1 MLVFNGIAQSLP
13 VDSLIKKLET
23 SKADTSRVIL
33 LNRIA
38 DFYLYYQPVKSEA
51 YLDEALK
58 LAQQLHYENGEAETY
73 LNFNVL
79 CYRKDDYNKEKEYVD
94 LATAIYKRQNN
105 ISAIALCH
113 VYYSWTYYAMGDRER
128 SMDNC
133 LKALDIFQQ
142 RRDKRGMGLAY
153 YFMGI
158 INFEFSN
165 NLQQAIKYMEDAT
178 LVQEE
183 AGDSRHQALTL
194 SFLGNM
200 YERGKES
207 EKAISC
213 YKKAILR
220 AKASYNRNA
229 ESYTLRSMGNYYFT
243 HNKYKEASEHFILS
257 LKMDE
262 EAQNYFGVIRN
273 LNGLA
278 KISYANKEY
287 SKAIEYNERCY
298 KTASEIHDNYGL
310 LFVYEQ
316 LAKVYEEKGNIEKA
330 LEYNKLYIA
339 TKDSVFNVESSS
351 KIAAMQSRSEFDKK
365 LLEQQK
371 ENEKKQLLHE
381 EENKRQ
387 LIWLLLVIAI
397 AIAAGVIAIIVFRNL
412 RYTQKQKDII
422 EHQKH
427 IVEGQH
433 KVITQKNKDITD
445 SINYAKRIQQ
455 AIMPEDSQ
463 LQNLIKDSFVL
474 FLPRD
479 VVSGDF
485 YWCVEK
491 DGVKIIAAADCT
503 GHGVP
508 GAFMSMIGY
517 AFLNEIVLE
526 RDIKEPALILSAL
539 RFQVIKA
546 LKQTGAEGETRD
558 GMDIAIISIDEQK
571 NELQYAGANNPLWLV
586 RNGELIE
593 YKADK
598 RPIGYYLGKGLPFTN
613 HKIPLQKNDSAYIFT
628 DGFADQF
635 GGPREK
641 KFKYLQLKELLVSI
655 NKQTASEQGDIL
667 RSRFYEWKG
676 KQEQVDDVCII
687 GLRF

>member
-1 MLVFNGIAQSLP
+1 MWQGMAQSLP
-13 VDSLIKKLET
+13 VDSLLQKLAVA
-23 SKADTSRVIL
+23 KADTNRVKL
-33 LNRIA
+33 LNQIA
-38 DFYLYYQPVKSEA
+38 DFYLYYHPIKSEP
-51 YLDEALK
+51 YLAEAIK
-58 LAQQLHYENGEAETY
+58 LAQELHYDAGEAETY
-73 LNFNVL
+73 LNLNVL
-79 CYRKDDYNKEKEYVD
+79 CYRKDDYTSEKEYVD
-94 LATAIYKRQNN
+94 LANAIYRRQNN
-105 ISAIALCH
+105 IAAIGLCH

-142 RRDKRGMGLAY
+142 QKDKQGMGLAY

-165 NLQQAIKYMEDAT
+165 NLQQAITYMEDAA

-183 AGDSRHQALTL
+183 AGDNRQQALSL

-200 YERGKES
+200 YEKGGES

-213 YKKAILR
+213 YKKAISR

-229 ESYTLRSMGNYYFT
+229 ESYTLRSMGNYYFA
-243 HNKYKEASEHFILS
+243 HHLVKEASNYFRMS
-257 LKMDE
+257 LQMDE

-278 KISYANKEY
+278 KIAYDSKDYN
-287 SKAIEYNERCY
+287 KAIEYNQKCY
-298 KTASEIHDNYGL
+298 QTASAIHDNYGL

-316 LAKVYEEKGNIEKA
+316 LAKVYEEKGDINKA
-330 LEYNKLYIA
+330 LVYHKLYIT

-371 ENEKKQLLHE
+371 ENEKKQLLNE
-381 EENKRQ
+381 EKNKRQ
-387 LIWLLLVIAI
+387 RIWLLLVIAV
-397 AIAAGVIAIIVFRNL
+397 AIGAGVIAFIIFRNL
-412 RYTQKQKDII
+412 RYTQKQKHII
-422 EHQKH
+422 EEQKH
-427 IVEGQH
+427 TVELQH
-433 KVITQKNKDITD
+433 KVIVEKNKDITD

-455 AIMPEDSQ
+455 AILPEPME
-463 LQNLIKDSFVL
+463 LQKLIKDSFVL

-491 DGVKIIAAADCT
+491 DGLKIIAAADCT

-526 RDIKEPALILSAL
+526 RNITEPAEILSAL
-539 RFQVIKA
+539 RYQVIKA
-546 LKQTGAEGETRD
+546 LKQTGAEGEARD
-558 GMDIAIISIDEQK
+558 GMDIALITIDEHKGQ
-571 NELQYAGANNPLWLV
+571 LQYAGANNPLWLL
-586 RNGELIE
+586 RNNELIE

-613 HKIPLQKNDSAYIFT
+613 HTISLSKGDAVYIFT
-628 DGFADQF
+628 DGYADQF
-635 GGPREK
+635 GGPKGK
-641 KFKYLQLKELLVSI
+641 KFKYKQLSDLLITCSD
-655 NKQTASEQGDIL
+655 KTANEQQAIL
-667 RSRFYEWKG
+667 KTSFRNWKG
-676 KQEQVDDVCII
+676 DLEQVDDVCVI
-687 GLRF
+687 GIRI